1 MLRNVVLLALLETC
15 AAFTDPD
22 YAAEA
27 AAMSNMLEKVRS
39 KNEDGVVQEAAV
51 HSVKA
56 VSSSESID
64 KHSSTLSD
72 LDAEL
77 FARADAV
84 EHDLNKD
91 VAPTAKLSAA
101 AAAAHEKSEAS
112 QTRAARFFALH
123 GMTQIGHLLGDELSS
138 ADKEQAVRAEAQAQ
152 RIFESK
158 TTLLN
163 KHRLGS
169 LPATPPTDAVGADL
183 DLDLVEDEEDK
194 KEKARWQAVDKLKHR
209 IPRV

>member
-15 AAFTDPD
+15 AAFTEPD

-39 KNEDGVVQEAAV
+39 KNEGGVVQEAAV

-56 VSSSESID
+56 VSSSERLD

-91 VAPTAKLSAA
+91 VAPTAKLSA

-163 KHRLGS
+163 KHRLGN
-169 LPATPPTDAVGADL
+169 LPATPPTDAVGAEL